1 MNRSTLAAASLLAIG
16 LCAPA
21 DAIETIYTASLAS
34 EASGASPGT
43 GQTRVTVDFD
53 DLTMRVEASFS
64 GLLGPTTVAHSHCCT
79 AEPIAGT
86 ASVATQLPTFEGF
99 PAGVKAGTYDHTF
112 DMTLASSYNPAFVT
126 SQGGIDEAFDALVS
140 SFDAGT
146 AYLNIHTSVFPTG
159 EIRGFLQPIP
169 EPQSWVL
176 MAAGLA
182 LVGWATRRQRNA

>member
-1 MNRSTLAAASLLAIG
+1 M
-16 LCAPA
+16 
-21 DAIETIYTASLAS
+21 
-34 EASGASPGT
+34 
-43 GQTRVTVDFD
+43 
-53 DLTMRVEASFS
+53 
-64 GLLGPTTVAHSHCCT
+64 
-79 AEPIAGT
+79 
-86 ASVATQLPTFEGF
+86 QLPTFEGF
-99 PAGVKAGTYDHTF
+99 PAGVQAGTYDHTF

>member
-64 GLLGPTTVAHSHCCT
+64 GLLGPTTVAHIHCCT
-79 AEPIAGT
+79 AEPFAGT

-99 PAGVKAGTYDHTF
+99 PAGVQAGTYDHTF